1 MLFCFPGERQKR
13 CVLLLEV
20 LLLFCA
26 RMQADASRRPSPPL
40 FLEVAA
46 PTASSRRT
54 REKRA
59 IVVVFFFFFFWRKK
73 KQKHVLIFFLFLGFH
88 INPKRSKTRKTGTF
102 LLSTTSTKRRFAPPS
117 SPTAFEATTA
127 FTHIYIYIERE
138 REKRENRDVCN
149 HHHRCCSCCYY

>member
-20 LLLFCA
+20 LLFCA

-73 KQKHVLIFFLFLGFH
+73 KQKHVLIFFSFLGFH
-88 INPKRSKTRKTGTF
+88 INPKRSKLEKPEPSSYPLHRQKEG
-102 LLSTTSTKRRFAPPS
+102 LRPRRPPPPLKRRQPL
-117 SPTAFEATTA
+117 
-127 FTHIYIYIERE
+127 HIYIYRERE